1 MIQIPPLLQR
11 WLFPALAAA
20 LAYAAWRS
28 YGWPGLI
35 LAVLMLS
42 FWLLLHFTKLMRL
55 LRTVADRPM
64 GRVRD
69 ANALAQHLKHGMPLV
84 NVMRMTLSIG
94 LLRSLPNTDPEVRT
108 WSDEAGR
115 AAVCTFEHGRLVS
128 FRLEAEDAQDQP
140 TAALNPTPASA
151 DPAP

>member
-1 MIQIPPLLQR
+1 LSVFQLPPRLRAL
-11 WLFPALAAA
+11 LFPALGAA

-35 LAVLMLS
+35 LALLMLS

-55 LRTVADRPM
+55 LRTVAARPM

-69 ANALAQHLKHGMPLV
+69 AQALAARLKSGMAMV
-84 NVMRMTLSIG
+84 DVMRLTLSLG
-94 LLRSLPNTDPEVRT
+94 LLRTVPDTDPEVRSWT
-108 WSDEAGR
+108 DETGR
-115 AAVCTFEHGRLVS
+115 AVVCSFEQGRLVS
-128 FRLEAEDAQDQP
+128 FRLESDDPPAHAQAP
-140 TAALNPTPASA
+140 

>member
-1 MIQIPPLLQR
+1 MFQLPPLVRRL
-11 WLFPALAAA
+11 LFPALAAA

-35 LAVLMLS
+35 LALLMIS

-55 LRTVADRPM
+55 LRTVANRPM

-69 ANALAQHLKHGMPLV
+69 AGALAKRLKPGMPLV
-84 NVMRMTLSIG
+84 DVMRLTLSIG
-94 LLRSLPNTDPEVRT
+94 LLRSPPETDPEVRA
-108 WSDEAGR
+108 WSDETGR
-115 AAVCTFEHGRLVS
+115 TAVCTFEQGRLVS
-128 FRLEAEDAQDQP
+128 FRLEAERSPEPTGTAPDA
-140 TAALNPTPASA
+140 A